1 MDPSPC
7 PSCGAPLGRVVDIP
21 YGYWEWTGS
30 RYALRSTSSRVDV
43 SPWACAAC
51 LAELRDF
58 HPQDVTAPA

>member
-7 PSCGAPLGRVVDIP
+7 PSCGQPLTRVVDIP
-21 YGYWEWTGS
+21 YGYWEWTGTA
-30 RYALRSTSSRVDV
+30 YKLRSTSSRVDV

-58 HPQDVTAPA
+58 HPEDVTAPA